1 MGHEHSQAMSERT
14 VLVTGGSRGIGR
26 ACALAFAS
34 PGTFVGVNYHQ
45 RAEQAEAVLAEI
57 RAAGSDGMV
66 LGFDVADPAAVREGM
81 DGLLSATGRLDVL
94 VNNAGITRDGLAM
107 RMSDTDWRQVLDT
120 SLGGAFHCTRA
131 ALRPMLRQRQGA
143 IINLSSII
151 GLRGNPGQANYAAA
165 KAGIIGLTKSI
176 AREVAAR
183 GITVNAVAP
192 GYIETEMTGAMSPE
206 ARQAMLGAVP
216 MGRAGSAEEVAALVH
231 FLASPAAAYITGQVF
246 VIDGG
251 LSI

>member
-1 MGHEHSQAMSERT
+1 MSLNNRT

-26 ACALAFAS
+26 ACAVAFAT
-34 PGTFVGVNYHQ
+34 PGTFVGVNYHT
-45 RAEQAEAVLAEI
+45 RVEHAEAVLAEI
-57 RAAGSDGMV
+57 RSAGADGMV
-66 LGFDVADPAAVREGM
+66 LGFDVADPAAVRQGM
-81 DGLLSATGRLDVL
+81 DELLSATGRLDVL

-107 RMSDTDWRQVLDT
+107 RMSDADWRQVLDT

-143 IINLSSII
+143 IISLSSII

-192 GYIETEMTGAMSPE
+192 GYIETEMTGSMSPE

-216 MGRAGSAEEVAALVH
+216 MGRAGRAEEVAALVH

>member
-1 MGHEHSQAMSERT
+1 
-14 VLVTGGSRGIGR
+14 
-26 ACALAFAS
+26 
-34 PGTFVGVNYHQ
+34 
-45 RAEQAEAVLAEI
+45 
-57 RAAGSDGMV
+57 
-66 LGFDVADPAAVREGM
+66 
-81 DGLLSATGRLDVL
+81 
-94 VNNAGITRDGLAM
+94 
-107 RMSDTDWRQVLDT
+107 
-120 SLGGAFHCTRA
+120 
-131 ALRPMLRQRQGA
+131 LRPMLRQRQGA
-143 IINLSSII
+143 IISLSSII

-192 GYIETEMTGAMSPE
+192 GYIETEMTGSMSPE

-216 MGRAGSAEEVAALVH
+216 MGRAGRAEEVAALVH